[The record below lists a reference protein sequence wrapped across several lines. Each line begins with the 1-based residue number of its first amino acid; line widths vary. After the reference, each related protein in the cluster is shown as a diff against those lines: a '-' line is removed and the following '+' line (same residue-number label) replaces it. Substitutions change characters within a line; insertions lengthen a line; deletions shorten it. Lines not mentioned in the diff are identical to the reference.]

1 MAELWIKICGMCGA
15 ADVEAAVAAGADAV
29 GFVFHEPSPR
39 NLTLDAARS
48 MQRAVPVGVERVA
61 VFLHPP
67 QALVDTVIDALRPD
81 WLQID
86 LRDLEQLA
94 LPAGQR
100 VLPVLR
106 SADESSRTIACN
118 GDAAFSVRSR
128 LMLDAGTSGVGM
140 LADWGAAGAL
150 AGRCELVLAGGL
162 TPGNVAEAVAAVR
175 PFGLDVSSGV
185 ERARGLKDPARIRE
199 FIAAARG
206 AAGVLTRGA
215 GR

>member
-1 MAELWIKICGMCGA
+1 MPELWIKICGMCGA
-15 ADVEAAVAAGADAV
+15 ADVAAAVAAGADAV

-106 SADESSRTIACN
+106 SADESVRTIGLN

-140 LADWGAAGAL
+140 LADWAAAGAL

-199 FIAAARG
+199 FIAAARD
-206 AAGVLTRGA
+206 AAKVLTRGA